1 MALAEITPAVK
12 QGKKGGGLF
21 GSLLG
26 GTLGLV
32 AGGLLAPVTG
42 GASLGA
48 AIAATAAGAAS
59 GAGLGMTAGNLIGE
73 KIKPTTGAE
82 QSDTVGQSQ
91 TKKAPLTA
99 FQSSPEVQLAQVSTA
114 KRAVPG
120 SNLPPATADEYMK
133 MLGEAEG
140 KLKNRLGF

>member
-1 MALAEITPAVK
+1 MALAEIQPAIK
-12 QGKKGGGLF
+12 EGKKGGGLF

-48 AIAATAAGAAS
+48 AIASTAAGAAS
-59 GAGLGMTAGNLIGE
+59 GAGLGMQAGSLIGE

-82 QSDTVGQSQ
+82 ASQTVGQSQ

-99 FQSSPEVQLAQVSTA
+99 MASSPEVQLSQVLTA
-114 KRAVPG
+114 KKQVPG
-120 SNLPPATADEYMK
+120 SNLPPATADEYMRI
-133 MLGEAEG
+133 LGEAEG
-140 KLKNRLGF
+140 KLKSRLA